1 MRSFCTG
8 LQPSARLGEPS
19 ISGIKVRTLSLVAAS
34 SEPPDERP
42 TFSLLELFD
51 PGEWVSLN
59 ALEIS
64 HGVPEDRPH
73 DLKLIVQGASLERQG
88 FAFDFGPA
96 KCSATHS
103 VFPGHRLD
111 RCRRYKPLEM
121 AHNLEVSRARGR
133 GMLQSRIS
141 RKVLHESSPC
151 RFFLNR
157 TRLRENQCR
166 LDFVPKDSSRVLTN
180 FPRSEG
186 FLSFLGLPRN
196 PPNRVP
202 PFPYL
207 LNLGHF
213 ATSWQPRR
221 F

>member
-157 TRLRENQCR
+157 TRLRENQCAWI
-166 LDFVPKDSSRVLTN
+166 LFLKTLAACLPISPGPKDFFLFLACPGTLQIVYHL
-180 FPRSEG
+180 FPI
-186 FLSFLGLPRN
+186 F
-196 PPNRVP
+196 
-202 PFPYL
+202 
-207 LNLGHF
+207 
-213 ATSWQPRR
+213 
-221 F
+221 